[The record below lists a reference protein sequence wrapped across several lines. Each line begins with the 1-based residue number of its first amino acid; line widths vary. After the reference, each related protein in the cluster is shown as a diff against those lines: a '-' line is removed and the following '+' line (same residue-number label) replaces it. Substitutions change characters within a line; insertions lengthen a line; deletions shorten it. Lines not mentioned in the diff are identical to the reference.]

1 MFLMAKTADGDPAS
15 VVELKRELR
24 VMVNAILK
32 DTEDNDS
39 HSSSFLDAIDRA
51 TEVLSALKELNG
63 LGKTTSLRLDDHD
76 GSFSCPPEF
85 RCPLSKKLMRD
96 PVIISTGQVRHGNLF
111 QSHY

>member
-1 MFLMAKTADGDPAS
+1 MAKTADGDPAR

-24 VMVNAILK
+24 VMVKAILE

-39 HSSSFLDAIDRA
+39 HSSSCLDAIDRA
-51 TEVLSALKELNG
+51 TEVLSALKDLNG
-63 LGKTTSLRLDDHD
+63 LSKTTSLRLDDHD

-96 PVIISTGQVRHGNLF
+96 PVIISTGQVRDRNLF
-111 QSHY
+111 QFDY